1 MIKKERG
8 KMYKVSDEGAFV
20 EISLLSP
27 ISAISL
33 KVDHQNPKIRS
44 KLKKILGQGVP
55 SVESHTKHG
64 QISLCWISNDE
75 LLLLNETEEK
85 KDLLKKIRKELSNT
99 HSLVENVTD
108 MRAWFLIEGEGSID
122 LLRKGVPKD
131 FSRLDLSSK
140 NFFRSRLGE
149 VQVNILIKSY
159 EQVVI
164 SVLRSVQGYTSQWL
178 KQCSQKGSEIS
189 FDL

>member
-1 MIKKERG
+1 M
-8 KMYKVSDEGAFV
+8 
-20 EISLLSP
+20 
-27 ISAISL
+27 
-33 KVDHQNPKIRS
+33 
-44 KLKKILGQGVP
+44 
-55 SVESHTKHG
+55 
-64 QISLCWISNDE
+64 CWISNDE
-75 LLLLNETEEK
+75 LLLLNETKEK
-85 KDLLKKIRKELSNT
+85 KDLLKKIKKELSNT